1 MPYNIV
7 LHLILVTL
15 LMNITSIILKRE
27 MERDKT
33 LLILVLL
40 VSIWLSKLNRYLNY
54 LPHFVFV
61 LF

>member
-7 LHLILVTL
+7 LHMTLLTL
-15 LMNITSIILKRE
+15 LMNITSTILKRE

-40 VSIWLSKLNRYLNY
+40 VSIWLSKLNRYLISS
-54 LPHFVFV
+54 
-61 LF
+61 